1 MCEWVAWLLRNV
13 LHALD
18 WDMGAQHLE
27 GWGGEPPRQAPVD
40 LDVPGRC
47 WQMASVNVTLSLQPN
62 VLACVEKCR
71 LLMLVWCFILFK

>member
-13 LHALD
+13 LHALG

-27 GWGGEPPRQAPVD
+27 GWGGEPPRQAPRG
-40 LDVPGRC
+40 PGCTWAVLADGKREC
-47 WQMASVNVTLSLQPN
+47 DSLQPN

-71 LLMLVWCFILFK
+71 LLMLVWCCILFK